1 MKFKNLLL
9 LLAISGG
16 IQCVAQK
23 DSNCTVP
30 LSCREFDFY
39 AEKVVRCAG
48 LQKDTTIMSAQIIAQ
63 DKIINQYERLIEEDS
78 LQIAEMGKIAD
89 TYEES
94 LIHCVKASEKA
105 QKRAKRRGLI
115 ALSLGS
121 VSIIEA
127 IIIIIFLL

>member
-1 MKFKNLLL
+1 ML
-9 LLAISGG
+9 S
-16 IQCVAQK
+16 AQT

-39 AEKVVRCAG
+39 AENLIRCAG
-48 LQKDTTIMSAQIIAQ
+48 LQKDTTIMAVQIQAQ

-94 LIHCVKASEKA
+94 LSHCVKASQKA

-121 VSIIEA
+121 LSIIET
-127 IIIIIFLL
+127 IIIIICLL

>member
-9 LLAISGG
+9 LLAISGATLSVG
-16 IQCVAQK
+16 QT

-48 LQKDTTIMSAQIIAQ
+48 LQKDTTIMSAQILAQ

-78 LQIAEMGKIAD
+78 LQIAELGKIAD

-94 LIHCVKASEKA
+94 LAFAVKATEKA

-121 VSIIEA
+121 LSIIET
-127 IIIIIFLL
+127 IIIIICLL